1 MGNGLSSLS
10 PEEIDELRK
19 SNFTDNELRRLYKR
33 FKKLDVDSSGTIT
46 LSEFKSIPELSMNP
60 LLERI
65 IELFDTDHDNTVSFQ
80 EFIKALSVFTAGT
93 SKDDKLRFAF
103 NVYDIDGDGYI
114 SNGELYMT
122 LKQMSGTNLTEEQLQ
137 QVVDKTIMENDLN
150 HDGKLSFEEFKM
162 PTAYNIHAC

>member
-1 MGNGLSSLS
+1 MLS
-10 PEEIDELRK
+10 PSIH
-19 SNFTDNELRRLYKR
+19 SNFVRCGCL
-33 FKKLDVDSSGTIT
+33 T
-46 LSEFKSIPELSMNP
+46 LFTAEFRVHSP

-150 HDGKLSFEEFKM
+150 HDGKLSFEEFKKA
-162 PTAYNIHAC
+162 TASSDVAEKMTISF